1 MDYFIAFLVVN
12 ILYAYWVYLKDRSN
26 PIVYLNL
33 SFMLFYAVPYFFYG
47 DGIFL
52 ARSDDASLV
61 FLSGCQLLLNIGDLT
76 SRLVYIN
83 LPRMQRRSIASVFK
97 NYSPFVATLLFCVII
112 LSFIE
117 QLSQLTVYLSLLLLV
132 YAVRKDIKINPIF
145 IYVIIIY
152 VIVILGVYVLAGDKS
167 DAVTFLFL
175 LAMLMA
181 KFYSGLRIVVLASII
196 MIGIFYFSAIS
207 RVHPLVDKGLVGAEL
222 IFRLFVGRLNMITP
236 YLKVYENPQLYNEI
250 LSLFPM
256 QNSIFPNIIYGVF
269 PSFIFGRDDISPAKK
284 FGELYYGVS
293 DVNVS
298 SSIAGE
304 MFGNFGWYGLVVFFL
319 FGAIHFFYVK
329 LFLKVFY
336 GHSIRSNILMAYNI
350 IFCLKFCENYF
361 VTNVMYAFKF
371 LVLAWIIQIILLRW
385 QFRIGTYRV

>member
-1 MDYFIAFLVVN
+1 MAYFIAFLLVN
-12 ILYAYWVYLKDRSN
+12 ILYAYFAYLRDRFD
-26 PIVYLNL
+26 PVVYLNL
-33 SFMLFYAVPYFFYG
+33 SFILFYAVPYFFYG

-52 ARSDDASLV
+52 NRSDDSSLV
-61 FLSGCQLLLNIGDLT
+61 FLSACQLLLNIGDLT
-76 SRLVYIN
+76 SRLIYIN
-83 LPRMQRRSIASVFK
+83 LPRMQNRPIVSVFT
-97 NYSPFVATLLFCVII
+97 NYSPIVVTLLFFVVI
-112 LSFIE
+112 LSFAE
-117 QLSQLTVYLSLLLLV
+117 ELSQLTVYLSLLLLV
-132 YAVRKDIKINPIF
+132 YAVRQDVKIDQVFVFAI
-145 IYVIIIY
+145 ITYVL
-152 VIVILGVYVLAGDKS
+152 VILGVYGLAGDKS

-175 LAMLMA
+175 LAVLLA
-181 KFYSGLRIVVLASII
+181 RFYSVLRIGVLASMI
-196 MIGIFYFSAIS
+196 MTGIFYFSAIS
-207 RVHPLVDKGLVGAEL
+207 RAHPLLDKGIVGAEL

-236 YLKVYENPQLYNEI
+236 YLKVYENPQTYNEI
-250 LSLFPM
+250 LALFPM
-256 QNSIFPNIIYGVF
+256 QNTIYPNIIYGVF
-269 PSFIFGRDDISPAKK
+269 PSFIFRRDDISPAKE
-284 FGELYYGVS
+284 FGKLYYGVS

-304 MFGNFGWYGLVVFFL
+304 IFGNFGWYGLVFFFL

-329 LFLKVFY
+329 IFSKAFY